1 MPTRHH
7 TQYAASNAASNFVVN
22 WMAAMLP
29 DEIMA
34 LPITQVIP
42 TLRSQITQDLA
53 AIAYAIDAQE
63 WDLSIQLISQ
73 LKRGIGLLEVC
84 IEEVEQS

>member
-1 MPTRHH
+1 MT
-7 TQYAASNAASNFVVN
+7 YDVN
-22 WMAAMLP
+22 SRPDVLP

-53 AIAYAIDAQE
+53 AVAYAIEAQE
-63 WDLSIQLISQ
+63 WDLSIQLLSQ